1 MLQKAFFSFLL
12 LAFTLPAKDLGL
24 LGSVYQIKEKDLLLE
39 IKQKA
44 SSIDYEKIRKEYED
58 RIKNY
63 RPPDLVVLEKAKK
76 SRIYYYVP
84 WAEVPEDVY
93 GVKNGKLVLL
103 YKKGDRFNPLKYLPF
118 KPIDL
123 VIFNGEDE
131 GEVAFVKKHF
141 KNERVVFLITDG
153 SFYRVSKELGVPV
166 YYFGGS
172 NLRERLG
179 VRETVS
185 RVTVDGEKLKITVF
199 AVDKKGSLKEKKYS
213 VKNGFL
219 FLKVKKNAEAK

>member
-1 MLQKAFFSFLL
+1 MLQKAFLGFLL
-12 LAFTLPAKDLGL
+12 SLSVVFAKDLGVF
-24 LGSVYQIKEKDLLLE
+24 GSVYKIREKDLLIELKE
-39 IKQKA
+39 KA
-44 SSIDYEKIRKEYED
+44 SSIDYEKIRKEYETK
-58 RIKNY
+58 IKNY
-63 RPPDLVVLEKAKK
+63 RPPDLVTLEKAKK
-76 SRIYYYVP
+76 SKVYYYIP
-84 WAEVPEDVY
+84 WAEVPQDVY

-123 VIFNGEDE
+123 VIFNGKDK

-141 KNERVVFLITDG
+141 KGERVAFLITDG

-166 YYFGGS
+166 YYFEGP
-172 NLRERLG
+172 NLKERLG

-199 AVDKKGSLKEKKYS
+199 AVDKKGSLKEKRYS
-213 VKNGFL
+213 VKKGFL
-219 FLKVKKNAEAK
+219 FLKVEKNAKTK